1 MNQGKITE
9 LARRGVVAV
18 RGDDAAKFLND
29 LVTSDVPEAVGGAS
43 FGALLSP
50 QGKILFDFIAVRTPD
65 GYLFDLPHAS
75 APEFAKRLTFYRL
88 RAKVEIAD
96 VSAEREVIAAWDASA
111 PPILDGPVYTDP
123 RLAALGYR
131 AIVPEGADMAP
142 DHTEARPEAY
152 DAHRIALGV
161 PEGGLDFTYGDTY
174 PHDVDMDQ
182 LAGVDFKKGCYV
194 GQEIVS
200 RMQHRGTARRRF
212 ILVRSDS
219 ALPSA
224 GTPVNAGATAIGTMG
239 SSSGS
244 TGLALIRLDRARAAI
259 DAGTPV
265 TAGTAGLTLALPE
278 WATFGWPAVVAADG

>member
-1 MNQGKITE
+1 MTE
-9 LARRGVVAV
+9 LTRRGVVAV
-18 RGDDAAKFLND
+18 RGDGAAAFLND
-29 LVTSDVPEAVGGAS
+29 LVTSDVPEAVGSAS

-65 GYLFDLPHAS
+65 AYLFDLPRAS
-75 APEFAKRLTFYRL
+75 APEFARRLTFYRL
-88 RAKVEIAD
+88 RAKVDIAD
-96 VSAEREVIAAWDASA
+96 ISAEREVIAAWGASA
-111 PPILDGPVYTDP
+111 PPILDGLVYADP
-123 RLAALGYR
+123 RLSALGYR

-161 PEGGLDFTYGDTY
+161 PEGGVDFAYGDAY

-182 LAGVDFKKGCYV
+182 VGGVDFKKGCYV

-212 ILVRSDS
+212 ILVRSDTS
-219 ALPSA
+219 LPPA
-224 GTPVNAGATAIGTMG
+224 GTPVNAGTAAIGTMG

-244 TGLALIRLDRARAAI
+244 SGLALIRLDRARDAI
-259 DAGTPV
+259 EAGTPI
-265 TAGTAGLTLALPE
+265 TAGAAGLTLALPE
-278 WATFGWPAVVAADG
+278 WATFGWPSVAAADG